1 MMYKLKDLENKLKH
15 LHEDFKEI
23 SRFCTDTDGKKLV
36 KYEPFLKEI
45 IERGEFFDCRTR
57 DDNYTLSMPFGRCHM
72 NVAEVFSNGVD
83 KEEDDIIYSGYALNS
98 ILEWFPHSWI
108 ANKDGNIVETFSALQ
123 VAYYGY
129 ALDKFEEMAFIEY
142 WLDK

>member
-1 MMYKLKDLENKLKH
+1 MIYKLKDLENKLKH

-23 SRFCTDTDGKKLV
+23 SRFCTDIDGKKLV

-45 IERGEFFDCRTR
+45 IERGEFFDCRAR
-57 DDNYTLSMPFGRCHM
+57 DCNYTLSMPFGRCHM
-72 NVAEVFSNGVD
+72 NVAEVFSNEVD
-83 KEEDDIIYSGYALNS
+83 KEEGDIIYSGYALNS

-108 ANKDGNIVETFSALQ
+108 VNKDGNIVETFSALQ

-129 ALDKFEEMAFIEY
+129 AFDKFEEMVFVEY

>member
-1 MMYKLKDLENKLKH
+1 MYKLKDLENKLKH

-57 DDNYTLSMPFGRCHM
+57 DDNKILF
-72 NVAEVFSNGVD
+72 NVLFNVSRN
-83 KEEDDIIYSGYALNS
+83 
-98 ILEWFPHSWI
+98 
-108 ANKDGNIVETFSALQ
+108 
-123 VAYYGY
+123 
-129 ALDKFEEMAFIEY
+129 
-142 WLDK
+142 